1 MIICRLFNV
10 YFKIIYLTDIFGQ
23 IVSLKDDEEVQ
34 IVGRIAKKKNI
45 SIKNEEYVILIHFI
59 FIDICIC
66 LLILQNIRLC

>member
-10 YFKIIYLTDIFGQ
+10 YFKIIYFTYIFGQ
-23 IVSLKDDEEVQ
+23 IVSLKDDEKVQ

-59 FIDICIC
+59 FIDTCIC
-66 LLILQNIRLC
+66 LLILQNIRVC

>member
-10 YFKIIYLTDIFGQ
+10 YFKIIYFTDIFGQ

-45 SIKNEEYVILIHFI
+45 SIKNEEYVILIYFI
-59 FIDICIC
+59 FIDTCIC

>member
-1 MIICRLFNV
+1 MIICSFFNV
-10 YFKIIYLTDIFGQ
+10 YFKNIYLTDIFGQ

-59 FIDICIC
+59 FIDICIY

>member
-34 IVGRIAKKKNI
+34 IVGRIAKKKHLNQ
-45 SIKNEEYVILIHFI
+45 K
-59 FIDICIC
+59 
-66 LLILQNIRLC
+66 

>member
-1 MIICRLFNV
+1 MIICRFFLCL
-10 YFKIIYLTDIFGQ
+10 FKIFYFTDIFGQ

-45 SIKNEEYVILIHFI
+45 SIKNEEYVILIYFI
-59 FIDICIC
+59 FIDICIY